1 MRFTMLDEMHAAAA
15 FSSTAR
21 AAVACSA
28 LLTCV
33 SAAKSSYTFVA
44 CRHANRAVV
53 FQGVVGSDII
63 YDISIV
69 YSCMNYGALD

>member
-15 FSSTAR
+15 LSSTAR
-21 AAVACSA
+21 GCRRSA
-28 LLTCV
+28 MLTCV